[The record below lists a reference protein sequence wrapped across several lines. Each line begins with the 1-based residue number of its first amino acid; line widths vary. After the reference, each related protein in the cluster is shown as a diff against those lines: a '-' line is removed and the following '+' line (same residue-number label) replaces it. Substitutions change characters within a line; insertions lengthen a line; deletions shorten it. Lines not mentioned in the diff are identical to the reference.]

1 MNNFM
6 IISRNR
12 ASLVKN
18 AVDFALQKSDIQI
31 HVMDM
36 HSEYAPLVKYLKSL
50 ENNSRVTVNYLE
62 NLGPRKVW
70 LNKEF
75 ERIAKSSNGFFLSD
89 GDIDYSDTSIEI
101 FDYFIKLSKE
111 FPGMRKIGSALR
123 LDDLPSN
130 SLKSKNISDGE
141 LSNWDSRRFIDRNL
155 FLAPADT
162 QFAYYPRYTELFYMW
177 PAIRVAGEYQIR
189 HVPWYYNNENM
200 NEEEKYYAQTAVMAG
215 QAGTS
220 HERGVVPGDVDP
232 ESLFTIRF
240 YRVIRALLLTT
251 PNLGSRILALIIK
264 FRNKDSY
271 HTKEFMSNH

>member
-1 MNNFM
+1 MNNFI

-18 AVDFALQKSDIQI
+18 AVDFALQKRDMHI

-36 HSEYAPLVKYLKSL
+36 HSEYPPLVEYLQSL
-50 ENNSRVTVNYLE
+50 ENTPSVTVHFLE
-62 NLGPRKVW
+62 NLGPRKLW
-70 LNKEF
+70 INKVFKSITE
-75 ERIAKSSNGFFLSD
+75 SSNGFFLSD

-123 LDDLPSN
+123 LNDLPGN

-141 LSNWDSRRFIDRNL
+141 LTMWDSRRFIDRHL
-155 FLAPADT
+155 FFAPADT
-162 QFAYYPRYTELFYMW
+162 PFAYYPRYTELFYLW

-189 HVPWYYNNENM
+189 HAPWYYSNEKM
-200 NEEEKYYAQTAVMAG
+200 NEEETYYAQTAVMAG

-232 ESLFTIRF
+232 ESVLTIKF
-240 YRVIRALLLTT
+240 YKVIRALLLTT
-251 PNLGSRILALIIK
+251 PNLGSRILALIIR
-264 FRNKDSY
+264 FRNKDSFL
-271 HTKEFMSNH
+271 TKEFMSN

>member
-1 MNNFM
+1 M

-12 ASLVKN
+12 ASLVKI
-18 AVDFALQKSDIQI
+18 AVDFALQKSDMHI

-36 HSEYAPLVKYLKSL
+36 HSEYRPLIEYLKSL
-50 ENNSRVTVNYLE
+50 ENNSKVTVHYLE
-62 NLGPRKVW
+62 NLGPRKLWV
-70 LNKEF
+70 NKVF

-101 FDYFIKLSKE
+101 FEYFIKLSKE

-123 LDDLPSN
+123 LDDLPAN

-162 QFAYYPRYTELFYMW
+162 QFAYYPRYTELFYLW
-177 PAIRVAGEYQIR
+177 PAIRVAGKYQIR
-189 HVPWYYNNENM
+189 HIPWYYNSENM
-200 NEEEKYYAQTAVMAG
+200 TEEEKYYAQTATMPDQG
-215 QAGTS
+215 GS
-220 HERGVVPGDVDP
+220 HGRGVVPGDVNP

-240 YRVIRALLLTT
+240 YIVMRALLLTL

-264 FRNKDSY
+264 YRNKDSY
-271 HTKEFMSNH
+271 LTKEFMSN

>member
-1 MNNFM
+1 MINFI

-18 AVDFALQKSDIQI
+18 AVDFALQKSDLHI
-31 HVMDM
+31 HVIDM
-36 HSEYAPLVKYLKSL
+36 GSEYPQLVQYLESL
-50 ENNSRVTVNYLE
+50 KNTSRVTVHYLE
-62 NLGPRKVW
+62 NLGPRKLW
-70 LNKEF
+70 INKVF
-75 ERIAKSSNGFFLSD
+75 KLITKSSKGFFLSD

-123 LDDLPSN
+123 LDDLPRN

-141 LSNWDSRRFIDRNL
+141 LSNWDSRRFIDRYL
-155 FLAPADT
+155 FLAPVDT
-162 QFAYYPRYTELFYMW
+162 TFAYYPRYTELFYMW

-189 HVPWYYNNENM
+189 HIPWYYNNENM
-200 NEEEKYYAQTAVMAG
+200 TEEEKYYAQTATMPDQG
-215 QAGTS
+215 GS
-220 HERGVVPGDVDP
+220 HGRGVVPGDVNP

-240 YRVIRALLLTT
+240 YIVMRALLLTL

-264 FRNKDSY
+264 YRNKDSY
-271 HTKEFMSNH
+271 LTKEFMSN